1 MASLEQGGLDDSFDI
16 SRETQAHQGNARDD
30 EEETT
35 HHSTHGSSPAAA
47 CSPAPPL
54 PPRIDPFLQE
64 HLPVFHHLDKGGRIS
79 KIDSLRYS
87 RNEKVDLQSQGLF
100 LVSSPAAEHVTTE

>member
-16 SRETQAHQGNARDD
+16 SPETQAHQGNARAD
-30 EEETT
+30 EETT
-35 HHSTHGSSPAAA
+35 HHPTHESPPAAEF
-47 CSPAPPL
+47 SPRPPL
-54 PPRIDPFLQE
+54 PPRIDPFLQD
-64 HLPVFHHLDKGGRIS
+64 HPPIFHHLDKGGRIS

>member
-1 MASLEQGGLDDSFDI
+1 MASLEQGGLDDSFAI
-16 SRETQAHQGNARDD
+16 NPETQAHQGNARDD
-30 EEETT
+30 EETT
-35 HHSTHGSSPAAA
+35 HHSTHGSSPAAES
-47 CSPAPPL
+47 SPADPI
-54 PPRIDPFLQE
+54 PPRTHPFLQE

-100 LVSSPAAEHVTTE
+100 LVSSPAAEHVTNE